1 MYVPGQFQVTEP
13 SLLHNFIDSQPLATL
28 VVHDEAGLAADHIP
42 LIRTTQPE
50 GSIELLGHVARA
62 NPLALKAINGLE
74 CLAIFQGAQLYIS
87 PNGYATKAQHGKVV
101 PTWNYEAVHVRGKL
115 TAFEQP
121 EQLRELLDRLT
132 DRHESNQPKP
142 WKTADA
148 PSDYVDSLLRAIVGI
163 KIEVTSVVGKAKL
176 SQNQP
181 VENQQSLIQSLSQS
195 NDAAKKAMSQAI
207 SRGSFEKP
215 QDS

>member
-1 MYVPGQFQVTEP
+1 MYVPSQFQVTEP
-13 SLLHNFIDSQPLATL
+13 SLLHNFIDSHPLATL
-28 VVHDEAGLAADHIP
+28 VVHDESGLAADHIP
-42 LIRTTQPE
+42 LLPTMLPS

-62 NPLALKAINGLE
+62 NPLALKALNGIE
-74 CLAIFQGAQLYIS
+74 CLAIFQGVQLYIS

-115 TAFEQP
+115 TAFEKP

-132 DRHESNQPKP
+132 DRHEANQPRP

-148 PSDYVDSLLRAIVGI
+148 PADYVDSLLRAIVGI

-181 VENQQSLIQSLSQS
+181 AENQSSLIETLGHY
-195 NDAAKKAMSQAI
+195 NDAASKAMSQAI
-207 SRGSFEKP
+207 ARGSFEKP
-215 QDS
+215 RDS